1 MTRQTLQALLVASVV
16 LLAGCAGGISGSP
29 GSPTTNT
36 STTDADQTT
45 SSPTSVSPDAGTVA
59 FYISD
64 EENAISDF
72 RHLNVTVTRVGFE
85 RAGADGGGWVEREVD
100 NKTVDL
106 TTLQGANAT
115 LVNQYTI
122 QNGTY
127 SKVFVHVSNVNA
139 TLQSGEQVRVKLPS
153 EKLQLTNDF
162 TVASG
167 SDVDFVFDITVHK
180 AGNSGKYIL
189 KPVISE
195 SGTDVPIKPT
205 GNEERHE
212 GLKIQFVGNLSQ
224 SSNATVEV
232 TRDGEA
238 VANATVLVN
247 EEDVGTTDSNGR
259 VTFGVPRDEN
269 LKVTVTKDDHRADL
283 EVTLDHD
290 SETDHQAGEKADA
303 ELNATFVGTVSQ
315 GENATLSVTQNG
327 SVVENATVVVNDE
340 TVGTTDTDGKLTVA
354 VPNADTLTVVA
365 QVDDAEVELEYE
377 FESDDNS

>member
-1 MTRQTLQALLVASVV
+1 MSRQTLQALLVASVV

-29 GSPTTNT
+29 GSPTTN
-36 STTDADQTT
+36 SPTTDADQTT
-45 SSPTSVSPDAGTVA
+45 SSPTSTSPDAGTVA

-72 RHLNVTVTRVGFE
+72 QHLNVTVTRVGFE
-85 RAGADGGGWVEREVD
+85 RAGTDGGGWAEREVD
-100 NKTVDL
+100 NETVDL

-139 TLQSGEQVRVKLPS
+139 TLQNGEQVRVKLPS

-162 TVASG
+162 TVTSG

-205 GNEERHE
+205 GNEERRE
-212 GLKIQFVGNLSQ
+212 DLKLQFVGNLSQ
-224 SSNATVEV
+224 SANATVEV

-269 LKVTVTKDDHRADL
+269 LKVTVTKDDHQAEL

-290 SETDHQAGEKADA
+290 SETDNQAGEKADA

-327 SVVENATVVVNDE
+327 SAVENATVVVNDE

>member
-327 SVVENATVVVNDE
+327 SAVENATVVVNDE